1 LQFPLF
7 ECATDICFAIPMIPA
22 IDSCSNPCSNSCG
35 TNQYCAESNE
45 SSLGG
50 FCIPLQDP
58 NHRHLK
64 SNTTALDSL
73 KAVCNLDENSPNVN
87 CEICTIDEAAYAGEF
102 SCLYTSDCVNVPG
115 LCGEGGQ
122 SFDFFGMDN
131 LNGVVYGQEYY
142 RRESCFDITSPVQF
156 SYCDTVTIKG
166 DELECTQ
173 SINGIDCNTCTFY
186 YVPETG
192 AFCQAFDC
200 TNKDLG
206 VEGNDC
212 SISLVG
218 ALAFE

>member
-1 LQFPLF
+1 MKLP
-7 ECATDICFAIPMIPA
+7 TR
-22 IDSCSNPCSNSCG
+22 
-35 TNQYCAESNE
+35 E
-45 SSLGG
+45 SSHVSTLLIVLMYRD
-50 FCIPLQDP
+50 CV
-58 NHRHLK
+58 
-64 SNTTALDSL
+64 A
-73 KAVCNLDENSPNVN
+73 KAVSRL
-87 CEICTIDEAAYAGEF
+87 TF
-102 SCLYTSDCVNVPG
+102 S
-115 LCGEGGQ
+115 
-122 SFDFFGMDN
+122 FGMDN
-131 LNGVVYGQEYY
+131 LNGVVNGQEYY